1 MSVVEYLSVLAAYD
15 RAVRAKVGALP
26 APVQRLSDSTIAK
39 LFAPQ
44 AWDALVGDHLWV
56 EPAPCG
62 PKVNKAPDLNVVAS
76 DSVADAPVDEGSSAP
91 VDQPL

>member
-1 MSVVEYLSVLAAYD
+1 MSVVEYLSVQAAYD
-15 RAVRAKVGALP
+15 RVVRANVGALP

-44 AWDALVGDHLWV
+44 AWDTLVGDHLWV

-62 PKVNKAPDLNVVAS
+62 AGNQTPDLNVVAS
-76 DSVADAPVDEGSSAP
+76 DRVADAPVDEGAPAP